1 MTGVDDLW
9 IGIGGVVLLITLVAI
24 GVRVYV
30 AAALTGFLG
39 LLALK
44 GWNVAAAVAGT
55 IPHSKTVTY
64 PLSVL
69 PLFILIGFLAF
80 HAGLTAKLFEAAR
93 RWVGWVPGGLAVSTV
108 FASAGFAAV
117 SGASTA
123 TAAVFSR
130 VAIPDMLKNRY
141 GRRLTAGVIA
151 AGGTLASLIPP
162 SAILVIYAIIVEES
176 VGKLLLAGLL
186 PGVVSV
192 LIYAG
197 LIVGMCTFR
206 PDLGKPIHGFSW
218 RQRFASLPGA
228 LPIFLVV
235 AIIFGALYSGA
246 ATPTEAGALGAMV
259 VFALY
264 AYRAWRE
271 RAAALMG
278 KRLREALMETAKLT
292 VMIFTLIWG
301 VFLFVRFLGFAG
313 LPEAF
318 ADWVVTLDMPPL
330 LIIICILLAYAV
342 LGMFMDA
349 IGMLVLTL
357 PVVYPAVVALG
368 YDPIWFGIVV
378 VKMAEICLITPPIGL
393 NCFVVAGVARELR
406 ADDGGS
412 LAIPLQDVFRGIGP
426 FFVADVRL
434 DELEHENGVRI
445 LLAVESGSRAW
456 GFPSPDS
463 DLTCASSTP
472 TTATGTCRWTRGAM
486 SRVLCCGCRKR
497 WGDQMTALITHSAC
511 LEHEMDSGH
520 PERPEAV
527 GAIEDLISRKG
538 RSRELGEGQRSC
550 VLDELACR
558 RSFATSRRPGFS
570 TRSTCVD
577 GPSPPQGDRY
587 SRRGRRVRGQPC
599 PTRILPGSTRSP
611 TSVR

>member
-1 MTGVDDLW
+1 MTGVDELW
-9 IGIGGVVLLITLVAI
+9 IGIGGVVLLIALVAI

-80 HAGLTAKLFEAAR
+80 HAGLTTKLFEAAR

-192 LIYAG
+192 LIYAA
-197 LIVGMCTFR
+197 LIVSMCTFR
-206 PDLGKPIHGFSW
+206 PDLGKPIHGFTW

-259 VFALY
+259 VFGLY
-264 AYRAWRE
+264 AFRAWRE
-271 RAAALMG
+271 RTAALMG

-406 ADDGGS
+406 ADDDGAS

-426 FFVADVRL
+426 FFVADVL
-434 DELEHENGVRI
+434 TVAV
-445 LLAVESGSRAW
+445 LLA
-456 GFPSPDS
+456 FPSV
-463 DLTCASSTP
+463 
-472 TTATGTCRWTRGAM
+472 
-486 SRVLCCGCRKR
+486 VL
-497 WGDQMTALITHSAC
+497 WL
-511 LEHEMDSGH
+511 
-520 PERPEAV
+520 
-527 GAIEDLISRKG
+527 
-538 RSRELGEGQRSC
+538 
-550 VLDELACR
+550 
-558 RSFATSRRPGFS
+558 
-570 TRSTCVD
+570 
-577 GPSPPQGDRY
+577 PQTMG
-587 SRRGRRVRGQPC
+587 
-599 PTRILPGSTRSP
+599 
-611 TSVR
+611 